1 MSRIFPL
8 FLVITFLLTPVFIS
22 ASTGVFINEI
32 AWMGTID
39 SSHNEWIEL
48 YNNSSSSVS
57 LNGWALKIGE
67 KEIKLK
73 GILAP
78 KSFYLLERTDNN
90 TLPDIEADLIYS
102 GSLQNNGEKLILIN
116 RNKKVVDE
124 IDCRKGWFKGDNDT
138 KRTMERKGDNWQ
150 DSSKIGGTPKEKNSK
165 GYSQKTEKY
174 IDLNLANSSSIR
186 YKNFFLI
193 LLIAFITSLFSTI
206 IVLLIDKNIKK
217 L

>member
-1 MSRIFPL
+1 MSRLLPF
-8 FLVITFLLTPVFIS
+8 FLVITFFLTPALIS

-32 AWMGTID
+32 AWMGTTEG
-39 SSHNEWIEL
+39 SHNEWIEL
-48 YNNSSSSVS
+48 YNNSSTSFP
-57 LNGWALKIGE
+57 LNGWILKIGE
-67 KEIKLK
+67 REIKLK
-73 GILAP
+73 GILEP

-90 TLPDIEADLIYS
+90 TLPGIEADLIYS
-102 GSLQNNGEKLILIN
+102 GSLQNNGEKLTLIN
-116 RNKKVVDE
+116 RNKKIIDE
-124 IDCRKGWFKGDNDT
+124 IDCRKGWLKGNNDT
-138 KRTMERKGDNWQ
+138 KRTMERKENSWQ

-174 IDLNLANSSSIR
+174 IDLNLANSNSIK